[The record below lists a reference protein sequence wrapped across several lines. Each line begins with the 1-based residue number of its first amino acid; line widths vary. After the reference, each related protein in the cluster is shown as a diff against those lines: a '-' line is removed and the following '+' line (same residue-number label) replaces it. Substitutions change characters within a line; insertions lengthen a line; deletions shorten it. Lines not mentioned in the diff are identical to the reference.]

1 MYKNIKD
8 WNKEFSLTEINVRFS
23 PPESLNM
30 QNYNNLF
37 STVQSYVENI
47 ISIAIDPDDDTE
59 NANLARFKFKQKLYQ
74 QLMPGIG
81 LDKYIGM
88 AEKLRPDASKEAI
101 TKRINRSV
109 NDQIVNTEF
118 KPIIVTPDGK
128 VTTNDG
134 LNQGIGNDEV
144 GGF

>member
-1 MYKNIKD
+1 
-8 WNKEFSLTEINVRFS
+8 
-23 PPESLNM
+23 M
-30 QNYNNLF
+30 QNANNLF
-37 STVQSYVENI
+37 STVQSYIENI
-47 ISIAIDPDDDTE
+47 IGIVINPDDDTE
-59 NANLARFKFKQKLYQ
+59 VTNATRFKFKQKLYQ

-81 LDKYIGM
+81 LDKYIRL
-88 AEKLRPDASKEAI
+88 AENLRPEANKTAI
-101 TKRINRSV
+101 ENRINRSV

-134 LNQGIGNDEV
+134 LNQGIGNDET

>member
-1 MYKNIKD
+1 MDYSSTINLPKTAFPMKAGLKEKEPKIIKKWED
-8 WNKEFSLTEINVRFS
+8 E
-23 PPESLNM
+23 
-30 QNYNNLF
+30 
-37 STVQSYVENI
+37 
-47 ISIAIDPDDDTE
+47 
-59 NANLARFKFKQKLYQ
+59 KLYQ

-81 LDKYIGM
+81 LDKYIRL
-88 AEKLRPDASKEAI
+88 AQNLRPEANKTAI
-101 TKRINRSV
+101 ENRINRSV

-134 LNQGIGNDEV
+134 LNQGIGNDEA